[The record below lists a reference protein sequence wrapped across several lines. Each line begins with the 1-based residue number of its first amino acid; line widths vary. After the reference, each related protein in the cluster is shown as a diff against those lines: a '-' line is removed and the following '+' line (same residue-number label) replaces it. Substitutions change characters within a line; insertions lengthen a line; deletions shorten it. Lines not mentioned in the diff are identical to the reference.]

1 MPSVD
6 VALRPTSVER
16 QAANAADATRVAV
29 AGIEIFDDVAAA
41 APAWDR
47 LAAEAVATPFGR
59 RGWIELWQ
67 RHIGAAGGQRPVIA
81 VARDE
86 RDEPLFIL
94 PFAVHAGR
102 LLTVARY
109 FGGSH
114 SQLNMGMWRRDI
126 AAALSADDLN
136 HAFATI
142 AQQRGIDLFIL
153 LNQPV
158 LWDGRAN
165 PLVQLP
171 HQPSPDDVFRIDF
184 EGETGDALIK
194 SRLKP
199 TLRGLLKSKEKKL
212 QKLAGYRYFRAATA
226 EEVERVLAAFLT
238 QKAAHLKS
246 QGVRN
251 AFAEPGVTDFLRAAC
266 IEGLAAGAPTIE
278 LHALEGAGEIL
289 AVMGGVANPQRFSS
303 MFNSYTLTEH
313 ARWSPGLILIVHLMR
328 ACADRAIASYDLG
341 AGYAAYKRWFC
352 KTTDPLFDSVLSFSE
367 RGHIAAALIRAG
379 LAGKR
384 WIKTTGPLWAMVRAV
399 RRIGAGKAH
408 NADAPSSPT

>member
-6 VALRPTSVER
+6 VALRPTDVEG
-16 QAANAADATRVAV
+16 QAATPADAAGVRVAR
-29 AGIEIFDDVAAA
+29 IEIFDDIAAA

-47 LAAEAVATPFGR
+47 LAADAVAAPFGR
-59 RGWIELWQ
+59 RDWIELWQ
-67 RHIGAAGGQRPVIA
+67 RHIGAPARQRPLIT

-86 RDEPLFIL
+86 RDEPMFVL
-94 PFAVHAGR
+94 PLAVHAGR

-114 SQLNMGMWRRDI
+114 SQLNMGLWRRDI
-126 AAALSADDLN
+126 AAALTADDLN
-136 HAFATI
+136 AAFATI
-142 AQQRGIDLFIL
+142 AQQRGVDLFIL

-171 HQPSPDDVFRIDF
+171 HQSSPDDVFRVDF
-184 EGETGDALIK
+184 EGETGDAMIK

-212 QKLAGYRYFRAATA
+212 AKLAGYRYFRAATV
-226 EEVERVLAAFLT
+226 EEAERVLAAFLT
-238 QKAAHLKS
+238 QKAAHLKA

-251 AFAEPGVTDFLRAAC
+251 AFAEPGVADFLRAAC
-266 IEGLAAGAPTIE
+266 VEGVAAATPTIE
-278 LHALEGAGEIL
+278 LHALEGGGEIL
-289 AVMGGVANPQRFSS
+289 PVMGGVANAQRFSS

-313 ARWSPGLILIVHLMR
+313 ARWSPGLILILHLMR
-328 ACADRAIASYDLG
+328 ACADRGIASYDLG
-341 AGYAAYKRWFC
+341 AGYASYKRYFC

-367 RGHIAAALIRAG
+367 RGHIAAAIWRAG

-384 WIKTTGPLWAMVRAV
+384 WIKASGPLWAMVRAARKV
-399 RRIGAGKAH
+399 GA
-408 NADAPSSPT
+408 S

>member
-6 VALRPTSVER
+6 VALRPADVQR
-16 QAANAADATRVAV
+16 QAASAAGTTGVDI
-29 AGIEIFDDVAAA
+29 AGIDVFDDITAA

-47 LAAEAVATPFGR
+47 IAADAIATPFGR
-59 RGWIELWQ
+59 RDWIELWQ
-67 RHIGAAGGQRPVIA
+67 RHIGAPAGQRPLIA
-81 VARDE
+81 VARDG
-86 RDEPLFIL
+86 RGDPLFLL
-94 PFAVHAGR
+94 PFATRSGR

-114 SQLNMGMWRRDI
+114 SQLNMGLWRRDI

-136 HAFATI
+136 GAFATI
-142 AQQRGIDLFIL
+142 AQRRGIDLFIL
-153 LNQPV
+153 RNQPA

-171 HQPSPDDVFRIDF
+171 HQSSPDDVFRVDF
-184 EGETGDALIK
+184 EGESGDALIK

-212 QKLAGYRYFRAATA
+212 QKLAGYRYFRAANAA
-226 EEVERVLAAFLT
+226 EAERVLAAFLT
-238 QKAAHLKS
+238 QKAAHLKA

-251 AFAEPGVTDFLRAAC
+251 AFAEPGVADFLRAAC
-266 IEGLAAGAPTIE
+266 TDSLAAGAPTIE
-278 LHALEGAGEIL
+278 LHAIEGGGEIL
-289 AVMGGVANPQRFSS
+289 AVMGGVANAQRFSS

-313 ARWSPGLILIVHLMR
+313 ARWSPGLILISHLMR
-328 ACADRAIASYDLG
+328 ACADRGVASYDLG

-367 RGHIAAALIRAG
+367 RGHIAAALCRTG

-384 WIKTTGPLWAMVRAV
+384 WIKSTDLLWAMVRAV
-399 RRIGAGKAH
+399 RKVT
-408 NADAPSSPT
+408 P

>member
-6 VALRPTSVER
+6 VALRTTDVGR
-16 QAANAADATRVAV
+16 QAAPAADT
-29 AGIEIFDDVAAA
+29 AGVEIGQIEIFDDIATAAA
-41 APAWDR
+41 VWDR
-47 LAAEAVATPFGR
+47 LAADAVATPFGR
-59 RGWIELWQ
+59 RDWVELWQ
-67 RHIGAAGGQRPVIA
+67 RHIGASAGQRPLIA
-81 VARDE
+81 VARDGRE
-86 RDEPLFIL
+86 EPLFIL
-94 PFAVHAGR
+94 PFAVRTGR

-114 SQLNMGMWRRDI
+114 AQLNMGLWRRDI
-126 AAALSADDLN
+126 AAALTADDLN
-136 HAFATI
+136 AAFASI

-153 LNQPV
+153 LNQPA

-171 HQPSPDDVFRIDF
+171 HQASPDDVFRVDF
-184 EGETGDALIK
+184 DGESGDAVIK

-212 QKLAGYRYFRAATA
+212 AKLEGYRYFRAATA
-226 EEVERVLAAFLT
+226 DEADRVLTAFFT
-238 QKAAHLKS
+238 QKAAHLKA

-251 AFAEPGVTDFLRAAC
+251 AFAEPGAADFLRAAC
-266 IEGLAAGAPTIE
+266 VEGLAAGTPTIE
-278 LHALEGAGEIL
+278 LHAIEGGGEVL
-289 AVMGGVANPQRFSS
+289 AIMGGVVNAQRFSS

-313 ARWSPGLILIVHLMR
+313 ARWSPGLILISHLMR
-328 ACADRAIASYDLG
+328 ACADRRIASYDLG
-341 AGYAAYKRWFC
+341 AGYATYKRWFC

-367 RGHIAAALIRAG
+367 RGHIAAALCRTG

-399 RRIGAGKAH
+399 RRV
-408 NADAPSSPT
+408 APR

>member
-6 VALRPTSVER
+6 VALRPTDVER
-16 QAANAADATRVAV
+16 QAVSAAGTAGVDI
-29 AGIEIFDDVAAA
+29 AGIDVFDDISAA

-47 LAAEAVATPFGR
+47 IAADAIATPFGR
-59 RGWIELWQ
+59 RDWIELWQ
-67 RHIGAAGGQRPVIA
+67 RHIGAPAGQRPLIA
-81 VARDE
+81 VARDG
-86 RDEPLFIL
+86 RGDPLFLL
-94 PFAVHAGR
+94 PFATRSGR

-114 SQLNMGMWRRDI
+114 SQLNMGLWRRDI
-126 AAALSADDLN
+126 AAALTADALN
-136 HAFATI
+136 AAFAGI

-165 PLVQLP
+165 PLVQLS
-171 HQPSPDDVFRIDF
+171 HQSSPDDVFHVDF
-184 EGETGDALIK
+184 EGESGDAVIK

-199 TLRGLLKSKEKKL
+199 ALRGLLKNKEKKL
-212 QKLAGYRYFRAATA
+212 AKLPGYRYFRAATA
-226 EEVERVLAAFLT
+226 EEADRILAAFFT

-251 AFAEPGVTDFLRAAC
+251 AFAEPGVADFLRAAC
-266 IEGLAAGAPTIE
+266 VEGLASGTPTIE
-278 LHALEGAGEIL
+278 LHAIEGGGEVL
-289 AVMGGVANPQRFSS
+289 AVMGGTVDAQRFSS

-313 ARWSPGLILIVHLMR
+313 ARWSPGLILISHLMR
-328 ACADRAIASYDLG
+328 ACADRGIASYDLG

-352 KTTDPLFDSVLSFSE
+352 KATDSLFDSVLSFSE
-367 RGHIAAALIRAG
+367 RGHIAAALIRTG

-399 RRIGAGKAH
+399 RRVT
-408 NADAPSSPT
+408 PR